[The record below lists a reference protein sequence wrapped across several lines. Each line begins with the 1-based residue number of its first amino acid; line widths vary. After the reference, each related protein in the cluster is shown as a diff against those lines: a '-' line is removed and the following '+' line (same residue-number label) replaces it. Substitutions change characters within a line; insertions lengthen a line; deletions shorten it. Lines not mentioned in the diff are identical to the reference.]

1 MIKLIIYSINVGAV
15 VFAQTA
21 LADSIGKS
29 LFENKC
35 AVCHGAEGVGIEGI
49 APPLRNPDLWKSLGE
64 NGAKYFS
71 GVMAGGLAGSI
82 NVAGI
87 DYRGLAMPAQSD
99 IDSAELVLIAKYV
112 VQTLNDSP
120 AVPDL
125 ALINQLKAE
134 PLSQS
139 QLRKMRRGEE

>member
-1 MIKLIIYSINVGAV
+1 MIKLIINTITVGAV

-21 LADSIGKS
+21 WADDIGKS

-35 AVCHGAEGVGIEGI
+35 AACHGAAGVGIEGI
-49 APPLRNPDLWKSLGE
+49 APPLQNPDLWKSLGG
-64 NGAKYFS
+64 NGAKYFA

-87 DYRGLAMPAQSD
+87 DYRGLVMPTQSY
-99 IDSAELVLIAKYV
+99 IDSAELVSIAKYV

-134 PLSQS
+134 PLSHS
-139 QLRKMRRGEE
+139 QLRAIRKGEK